1 MKILILSD
9 SHGSVSNMERAVE
22 SVRPDA
28 IYHLGDCWRDA
39 EKLRR
44 AFPDIPLEQVPGNC
58 DYQPLEPAEKLLFP
72 GGKRVFL
79 CHGHT
84 RRVKTS
90 LMEAGFL
97 AEEQQ
102 LDVFLFGHTHRP
114 LCDWRGKTM
123 FLNPGSIGD
132 YAHPTYAVLTID
144 GDAVNSRIL
153 ELDA

>member
-1 MKILILSD
+1 MTILILSD
-9 SHGSVSNMERAVE
+9 SHGNLSNMERAVE

-39 EKLRR
+39 EKLCR
-44 AFPDIPLEQVPGNC
+44 AFPDIPMEQVPGNC
-58 DYQPLEPAEKLLFP
+58 DYEPLEPAEKLLFP

-90 LMEAGFL
+90 LIEAGFL

-102 LDVFLFGHTHRP
+102 LDVFLFGHTHRA

-132 YAHPTYAVLTID
+132 YTRPTYAVLTID
-144 GDAVNSRIL
+144 GDRVNSRIHD
-153 ELDA
+153 LDD

>member
-9 SHGSVSNMERAVE
+9 SHGGLSNMERAVE
-22 SVRPDA
+22 AARPDA

-39 EKLRR
+39 EALRR
-44 AFPDIPLEQVPGNC
+44 LYPELPMEQVPGNC
-58 DYQPLEPAEKLLFP
+58 DYQPLEAAEKLLFP

-84 RRVKTS
+84 RHVKSS
-90 LMEAGFL
+90 LLEAGFL
-97 AEEQQ
+97 AEEQR

-114 LCDWRGKTM
+114 KCDWRGRTM

-132 YAHPTYAVLTID
+132 PAHPTYAALTIVD
-144 GDAVNSRIL
+144 GQINSRIYD
-153 ELDA
+153 LDT